1 MLYGPSALLAFKL
14 EMTFSTSIVVTGDT
28 KKLLHCEV
36 VTNSTKDLFSSCI
49 ALANVGPIEKK
60 YLLNA
65 FAILLASVMV
75 SSPTINLLG
84 KDSLPPLRLI
94 NCLIPLHVAFTL
106 LTWYEKY
113 SL

>member
-1 MLYGPSALLAFKL
+1 MLAFKL
-14 EMTFSTSIVVTGDT
+14 EMTSSTSIVVTGNT

-36 VTNSTKDLFSSCI
+36 VKNSTKDLFPGCI
-49 ALANVGPIEKK
+49 VLANVGPIEEK
-60 YLLNA
+60 YLLNS
-65 FAILLASVMV
+65 FAILLASVRV
-75 SSPTINLLG
+75 SSRTISLLG

-94 NCLIPLHVAFTL
+94 NCLIPLRVAFTL